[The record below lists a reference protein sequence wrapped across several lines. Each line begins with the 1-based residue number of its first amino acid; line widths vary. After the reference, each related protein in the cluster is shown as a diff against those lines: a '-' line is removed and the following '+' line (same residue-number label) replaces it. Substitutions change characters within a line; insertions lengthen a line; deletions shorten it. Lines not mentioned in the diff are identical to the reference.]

1 MADRFKYSEVRQ
13 KIIDAIRTD
22 LIGPREKEEVLE
34 ENPRYAY
41 LVGMLDIQSDNED
54 YSGAGEQEV
63 DADMAVEDG
72 EDFTAGEDDDNEPIS
87 TTHFQLP
94 SSIGISFYI
103 QSDTESINL
112 NVTWGDYVKSSEK
125 YTGKGV
131 RILLAILVIGAVFIG
146 NVAYETGN
154 ISGGILGLQA
164 IWPSLG
170 KIPVAIFVFAVAAGL
185 LLSGK
190 YDIVEKV
197 LTALVVL
204 MGILFL
210 ITAIAVKPNFGEV
223 LKGLFVPRVP
233 QMNRAWF
240 YVTGLIGTTVVP
252 YNIYLHASSSAK
264 KWGKDGDKDEAL
276 KTSLTDSI
284 LSIGLGGIISMCIVI
299 TAAVCY
305 DGSGTAAI
313 ASGKAM
319 AEQLKPI
326 LGSWATVA
334 FGIGLFAAGMSSAI
348 TAPLAAAFASSGILG
363 WGEDMKKK
371 RFMAIW
377 GIVLIFGLVAVCTL
391 GASPTEII
399 LFAQAANAFLLPIT
413 GILLLIACNDKNL
426 MGKYKNG
433 IIINVL
439 AVIVIGVF
447 LFIAA
452 RNMTAFVESAKAL
465 FASA

>member
-1 MADRFKYSEVRQ
+1 MFWKRLKQVGPGAVVAAAF
-13 KIIDAIRTD
+13 
-22 LIGPREKEEVLE
+22 IGPGTVTTCT
-34 ENPRYAY
+34 
-41 LVGMLDIQSDNED
+41 V
-54 YSGAGEQEV
+54 SGASYGYTLLWALLFSTISVIILQSMASKLGIVKQVGLGE
-63 DADMAVEDG
+63 A
-72 EDFTAGEDDDNEPIS
+72 
-87 TTHFQLP
+87 LR
-94 SSIGISFYI
+94 
-103 QSDTESINL
+103 
-112 NVTWGDYVKSSEK
+112 EK
-125 YTGKGV
+125 YTGKGA

-164 IWPSLG
+164 IMPDTS
-170 KIPVAIFVFAVAAGL
+170 KIMWAIIVFAIAAGL

-190 YDIVEKV
+190 YEVVEKV

-210 ITAIAVKPNFGEV
+210 ITAIAVQPNWGEV

-264 KWGKDGDKDEAL
+264 KWGHEGDKDESL

-313 ASGKAM
+313 ANGKAM

-326 LGSWATVA
+326 LGSWATAA

-371 RFMAIW
+371 RFIAIW
-377 GIVLIFGLVAVCTL
+377 AVVLLFGLVAVCTL

-413 GILLLIACNDKNL
+413 AILLMIVCNDKKYMDGHHNGIVINILGVIVVALTLLIAFK
-426 MGKYKNG
+426 
-433 IIINVL
+433 
-439 AVIVIGVF
+439 
-447 LFIAA
+447 
-452 RNMTAFVESAKAL
+452 NMTGFTESFMKL
-465 FASA
+465 ING

>member
-1 MADRFKYSEVRQ
+1 MEKFWKRLKQVGPGAVVAAAF
-13 KIIDAIRTD
+13 
-22 LIGPREKEEVLE
+22 IGPGTVTTCT
-34 ENPRYAY
+34 
-41 LVGMLDIQSDNED
+41 V
-54 YSGAGEQEV
+54 SGASYGYTLLWALLFSTISVIVLQSMASKLGIVKKVGLGE
-63 DADMAVEDG
+63 A
-72 EDFTAGEDDDNEPIS
+72 
-87 TTHFQLP
+87 LR
-94 SSIGISFYI
+94 
-103 QSDTESINL
+103 
-112 NVTWGDYVKSSEK
+112 EK
-125 YTGKGV
+125 YTGKGA
-131 RILLAILVIGAVFIG
+131 RILLTILVIGAVFIG

-164 IWPSLG
+164 IWPNLG
-170 KIPVAIFVFAVAAGL
+170 KIPVAIFVFTVAVGL

-190 YDIVEKV
+190 YGIVEKV
-197 LTALVVL
+197 LTSLVVL
-204 MGILFL
+204 MGIMFL

-264 KWGKDGDKDEAL
+264 KWGQNGNKDEAI

-319 AEQLKPI
+319 AEQLRPI
-326 LGSWATVA
+326 LGNWATVA

-377 GIVLIFGLVAVCTL
+377 AVVLLFGLVAVCTL

-413 GILLLIACNDKNL
+413 AILLMIVCNDKKYMDGHGNGLVINILGMIVLAVTLLIA
-426 MGKYKNG
+426 
-433 IIINVL
+433 
-439 AVIVIGVF
+439 F
-447 LFIAA
+447 
-452 RNMTAFVESAKAL
+452 RNMTAFTESFMKL
-465 FASA
+465 IGK

>member
-1 MADRFKYSEVRQ
+1 MEKFWKRLKQVGPGAVVAAAF
-13 KIIDAIRTD
+13 
-22 LIGPREKEEVLE
+22 IGPGTVTTCT
-34 ENPRYAY
+34 
-41 LVGMLDIQSDNED
+41 V
-54 YSGAGEQEV
+54 SGASYGYTLLWALLFSTISVIILQSMASKLGIVKKVGLGE
-63 DADMAVEDG
+63 A
-72 EDFTAGEDDDNEPIS
+72 
-87 TTHFQLP
+87 LR
-94 SSIGISFYI
+94 
-103 QSDTESINL
+103 
-112 NVTWGDYVKSSEK
+112 EK

-164 IWPSLG
+164 IWPSLS
-170 KIPVAIFVFAVAAGL
+170 KIPVAIVVFAIAAGL

-223 LKGLFVPRVP
+223 IKGLFVPRVP

-313 ASGKAM
+313 SSGKAM

-326 LGSWATVA
+326 LGNWATVA

-371 RFMAIW
+371 RFIAIW
-377 GIVLIFGLVAVCTL
+377 AIVLLFGLVAVCTL

-413 GILLLIACNDKNL
+413 AILLMIVCNDKKYMDGHNNGLVINILGVIVLALTLLIAFK
-426 MGKYKNG
+426 
-433 IIINVL
+433 
-439 AVIVIGVF
+439 
-447 LFIAA
+447 
-452 RNMTAFVESAKAL
+452 NMTGFTESFMKL
-465 FASA
+465 ING

>member
-1 MADRFKYSEVRQ
+1 MEKFWKRLKQVGPGAVVAAAF
-13 KIIDAIRTD
+13 
-22 LIGPREKEEVLE
+22 IGPGTVTTCT
-34 ENPRYAY
+34 
-41 LVGMLDIQSDNED
+41 V
-54 YSGAGEQEV
+54 SGASYGYTLLWALLFSTISVIILQSMASKLGIVKKVGLGE
-63 DADMAVEDG
+63 A
-72 EDFTAGEDDDNEPIS
+72 
-87 TTHFQLP
+87 LR
-94 SSIGISFYI
+94 
-103 QSDTESINL
+103 
-112 NVTWGDYVKSSEK
+112 EK

-164 IWPSLG
+164 IWPSLS
-170 KIPVAIFVFAVAAGL
+170 KIPVAIVVFAIAAGL

-264 KWGKDGDKDEAL
+264 KWGQEGDKDEAL

-371 RFMAIW
+371 RFIAIW
-377 GIVLIFGLVAVCTL
+377 AIVLLFGLVAVCTL

-413 GILLLIACNDKNL
+413 AILLMIVCNDKKYMDGHNNGLVINILGVIVLALTLLIAFK
-426 MGKYKNG
+426 
-433 IIINVL
+433 
-439 AVIVIGVF
+439 
-447 LFIAA
+447 
-452 RNMTAFVESAKAL
+452 NMTGFTESFMKL
-465 FASA
+465 ING

>member
-1 MADRFKYSEVRQ
+1 MSNFWKRLKQVGPGAVVAAAF
-13 KIIDAIRTD
+13 
-22 LIGPREKEEVLE
+22 IGPGTVTTCT
-34 ENPRYAY
+34 
-41 LVGMLDIQSDNED
+41 V
-54 YSGAGEQEV
+54 SGASYGYTLLWALLFSTISVIVLQSMASKLGIVKKVGLGE
-63 DADMAVEDG
+63 A
-72 EDFTAGEDDDNEPIS
+72 
-87 TTHFQLP
+87 LR
-94 SSIGISFYI
+94 
-103 QSDTESINL
+103 
-112 NVTWGDYVKSSEK
+112 EK

-233 QMNRAWF
+233 QMDRAWF

-377 GIVLIFGLVAVCTL
+377 GIVIVFGLVAVCTI

-413 GILLLIACNDKNL
+413 AILLMIVCNDKKYMDGHNNGIVINILGVIVLALTLLIAFK
-426 MGKYKNG
+426 
-433 IIINVL
+433 
-439 AVIVIGVF
+439 
-447 LFIAA
+447 
-452 RNMTAFVESAKAL
+452 NMTGFTESFMKL
-465 FASA
+465 ING

>member
-1 MADRFKYSEVRQ
+1 MEKFWKRLKQVGPGAVVAAAF
-13 KIIDAIRTD
+13 
-22 LIGPREKEEVLE
+22 IGPGTVTTCT
-34 ENPRYAY
+34 
-41 LVGMLDIQSDNED
+41 V
-54 YSGAGEQEV
+54 SGASYGYTLLWALLFSTISVIILQSMASKLGIVKKVGLGE
-63 DADMAVEDG
+63 A
-72 EDFTAGEDDDNEPIS
+72 
-87 TTHFQLP
+87 LR
-94 SSIGISFYI
+94 
-103 QSDTESINL
+103 
-112 NVTWGDYVKSSEK
+112 EK

-164 IWPSLG
+164 IWPSLS
-170 KIPVAIFVFAVAAGL
+170 KIPVAIVVFAIAAGL

-313 ASGKAM
+313 ANGKAM

-371 RFMAIW
+371 RFIAIW
-377 GIVLIFGLVAVCTL
+377 AIVLLFGLVAVCTL

-413 GILLLIACNDKNL
+413 AILLMIVCNDKKYMDGHNNGLVINILGVIVLALTLLIAFK
-426 MGKYKNG
+426 
-433 IIINVL
+433 
-439 AVIVIGVF
+439 
-447 LFIAA
+447 
-452 RNMTAFVESAKAL
+452 NMTGFTESFMKL
-465 FASA
+465 ING

>member
-1 MADRFKYSEVRQ
+1 MENFWKRLKQVGPGAVVAAAF
-13 KIIDAIRTD
+13 
-22 LIGPREKEEVLE
+22 IGPGTVTTCT
-34 ENPRYAY
+34 
-41 LVGMLDIQSDNED
+41 V
-54 YSGAGEQEV
+54 SGASYGYTLLWALLFSTISVIILQSMASKLGIVKKVGLGE
-63 DADMAVEDG
+63 A
-72 EDFTAGEDDDNEPIS
+72 
-87 TTHFQLP
+87 LR
-94 SSIGISFYI
+94 
-103 QSDTESINL
+103 
-112 NVTWGDYVKSSEK
+112 EK

-164 IWPSLG
+164 IWPSLS
-170 KIPVAIFVFAVAAGL
+170 KIPVAIVVFAIAAGL

-204 MGILFL
+204 MGVLFL
-210 ITAIAVKPNFGEV
+210 ITAIAVQPNWGEV

-264 KWGKDGDKDEAL
+264 KWGHEGDKDEAL
-276 KTSLTDSI
+276 STSLTDSI

-377 GIVLIFGLVAVCTL
+377 GIVIVFGLVAVCTI

-413 GILLLIACNDKNL
+413 AILLMIVCNDKKYMDGHNNGLVINILGVIVLALTLLIAFK
-426 MGKYKNG
+426 
-433 IIINVL
+433 
-439 AVIVIGVF
+439 
-447 LFIAA
+447 
-452 RNMTAFVESAKAL
+452 NMTGFTESFMKL
-465 FASA
+465 ING

>member
-1 MADRFKYSEVRQ
+1 MSNFWKRLKQVGPGAVVAAAF
-13 KIIDAIRTD
+13 
-22 LIGPREKEEVLE
+22 IGPGTVTTCT
-34 ENPRYAY
+34 
-41 LVGMLDIQSDNED
+41 V
-54 YSGAGEQEV
+54 SGASYGYTLLWALLFSTISVIVLQSMASKLGIVKKVGLGE
-63 DADMAVEDG
+63 A
-72 EDFTAGEDDDNEPIS
+72 
-87 TTHFQLP
+87 LR
-94 SSIGISFYI
+94 
-103 QSDTESINL
+103 
-112 NVTWGDYVKSSEK
+112 EK

-204 MGILFL
+204 MGVLFL
-210 ITAIAVKPNFGEV
+210 ITAIAVKPNWGEV

-264 KWGKDGDKDEAL
+264 KWGKEGDKDEAL
-276 KTSLTDSI
+276 STSLTDSI

-319 AEQLKPI
+319 AEQLRPI
-326 LGSWATVA
+326 LGNWATVA

-377 GIVLIFGLVAVCTL
+377 GIVIVFGLVAVCTI

-413 GILLLIACNDKNL
+413 AILLMIVCNDKKYMDGHNNGIVINILGVIVLALTLLIAFK
-426 MGKYKNG
+426 
-433 IIINVL
+433 
-439 AVIVIGVF
+439 
-447 LFIAA
+447 
-452 RNMTAFVESAKAL
+452 NMTGFTESFMKL
-465 FASA
+465 ING

>member
-1 MADRFKYSEVRQ
+1 MSNFWKRLKQVGPGAVVAAAF
-13 KIIDAIRTD
+13 
-22 LIGPREKEEVLE
+22 IGPGTVTTCT
-34 ENPRYAY
+34 
-41 LVGMLDIQSDNED
+41 V
-54 YSGAGEQEV
+54 SGASYGYTLLWALLFSTISVIVLQSMASKLGIVKKVGLGE
-63 DADMAVEDG
+63 A
-72 EDFTAGEDDDNEPIS
+72 
-87 TTHFQLP
+87 LR
-94 SSIGISFYI
+94 
-103 QSDTESINL
+103 
-112 NVTWGDYVKSSEK
+112 EK

-204 MGILFL
+204 MGVLFL

-377 GIVLIFGLVAVCTL
+377 GIMLISGLVAVCTL
-391 GASPTEII
+391 SASPTEII

-413 GILLLIACNDKNL
+413 AILLMIVCNDKKYMDGHGNGLVINILGVIVLAVTLLIA
-426 MGKYKNG
+426 
-433 IIINVL
+433 
-439 AVIVIGVF
+439 F
-447 LFIAA
+447 
-452 RNMTAFVESAKAL
+452 RNMTAFTESFMKL
-465 FASA
+465 ING

>member
-1 MADRFKYSEVRQ
+1 MSNFWKRLKQVGPGAVVAAAF
-13 KIIDAIRTD
+13 
-22 LIGPREKEEVLE
+22 IGPGTVTTCT
-34 ENPRYAY
+34 
-41 LVGMLDIQSDNED
+41 V
-54 YSGAGEQEV
+54 SGASYGYTLLWALLFSTISVIVLQSMASKLGIVKKVGLGE
-63 DADMAVEDG
+63 A
-72 EDFTAGEDDDNEPIS
+72 
-87 TTHFQLP
+87 LR
-94 SSIGISFYI
+94 
-103 QSDTESINL
+103 
-112 NVTWGDYVKSSEK
+112 EK

-413 GILLLIACNDKNL
+413 AILLMIVCNDKKYMDGHHNGIVINILGVIVVALTLLIAFK
-426 MGKYKNG
+426 
-433 IIINVL
+433 
-439 AVIVIGVF
+439 
-447 LFIAA
+447 
-452 RNMTAFVESAKAL
+452 NMTGFTESFMKL
-465 FASA
+465 ING

>member
-1 MADRFKYSEVRQ
+1 MEKFWKRLKQVGPGAVVAAAF
-13 KIIDAIRTD
+13 
-22 LIGPREKEEVLE
+22 IGPGTVTTCT
-34 ENPRYAY
+34 
-41 LVGMLDIQSDNED
+41 V
-54 YSGAGEQEV
+54 SGASYGYTLLWALLFSTISVIILQSMASKLGIVKKVGLGE
-63 DADMAVEDG
+63 A
-72 EDFTAGEDDDNEPIS
+72 
-87 TTHFQLP
+87 LR
-94 SSIGISFYI
+94 
-103 QSDTESINL
+103 
-112 NVTWGDYVKSSEK
+112 EK

-164 IWPSLG
+164 IWPSLS
-170 KIPVAIFVFAVAAGL
+170 KIPVAIVVFAIAAGL

-264 KWGKDGDKDEAL
+264 KWGQEGDKDEAL

-313 ASGKAM
+313 ANGKAM

-371 RFMAIW
+371 RFIAIW
-377 GIVLIFGLVAVCTL
+377 AIVLLFGLVAVCTL

-413 GILLLIACNDKNL
+413 AILLMIVCNDKKYMDGHNNGLVINILGVIVLALTLLIAFK
-426 MGKYKNG
+426 
-433 IIINVL
+433 
-439 AVIVIGVF
+439 
-447 LFIAA
+447 
-452 RNMTAFVESAKAL
+452 NMTGFTESFMKL
-465 FASA
+465 ING

>member
-1 MADRFKYSEVRQ
+1 MEKFWKRLKQVGPGAVVAAAF
-13 KIIDAIRTD
+13 
-22 LIGPREKEEVLE
+22 IGPGTVTTCT
-34 ENPRYAY
+34 
-41 LVGMLDIQSDNED
+41 V
-54 YSGAGEQEV
+54 SGASYGYTLLWALLFSTISVIILQSMASKLGIVKKVGLGE
-63 DADMAVEDG
+63 A
-72 EDFTAGEDDDNEPIS
+72 
-87 TTHFQLP
+87 LR
-94 SSIGISFYI
+94 
-103 QSDTESINL
+103 
-112 NVTWGDYVKSSEK
+112 EK

-164 IWPSLG
+164 IWPSLS
-170 KIPVAIFVFAVAAGL
+170 KIPVAIVVFAIAAGL

-223 LKGLFVPRVP
+223 IKGLFVPRVP

-371 RFMAIW
+371 RFIAIW
-377 GIVLIFGLVAVCTL
+377 AIVFLFGLVAVCTL

-413 GILLLIACNDKNL
+413 AILLMIVCNDKKYMDGHNNGLVINILGVIVLALTLLIAFK
-426 MGKYKNG
+426 
-433 IIINVL
+433 
-439 AVIVIGVF
+439 
-447 LFIAA
+447 
-452 RNMTAFVESAKAL
+452 NMTGFTESFMKL
-465 FASA
+465 ING

>member
-1 MADRFKYSEVRQ
+1 MKKFWKRLKQVGPGAVVAAAF
-13 KIIDAIRTD
+13 
-22 LIGPREKEEVLE
+22 IGPGTVTTCT
-34 ENPRYAY
+34 
-41 LVGMLDIQSDNED
+41 V
-54 YSGAGEQEV
+54 SGASYGYTLLWALLFSTISVIILQSMASKLGIVKKVGLGE
-63 DADMAVEDG
+63 A
-72 EDFTAGEDDDNEPIS
+72 
-87 TTHFQLP
+87 LR
-94 SSIGISFYI
+94 
-103 QSDTESINL
+103 
-112 NVTWGDYVKSSEK
+112 EK

-264 KWGKDGDKDEAL
+264 NWGQDSDKDEAL
-276 KTSLTDSI
+276 STSLTDSI

-326 LGSWATVA
+326 LGNWATVA

-363 WGEDMKKK
+363 WGENMKKK

-377 GIVLIFGLVAVCTL
+377 GIVLVFGLVAVCTI

-413 GILLLIACNDKNL
+413 AILLMIVCNDKKYMEGHNNKLILNILGVIVLALTLLIAFK
-426 MGKYKNG
+426 
-433 IIINVL
+433 
-439 AVIVIGVF
+439 
-447 LFIAA
+447 
-452 RNMTAFVESAKAL
+452 NMTGFTESFMKL
-465 FASA
+465 ING

>member
-1 MADRFKYSEVRQ
+1 MQ
-13 KIIDAIRTD
+13 KFWKRLKQVSPGAVVAAAF
-22 LIGPREKEEVLE
+22 IGPGTVTTCT
-34 ENPRYAY
+34 
-41 LVGMLDIQSDNED
+41 V
-54 YSGAGEQEV
+54 SGASYGYTLLWALLFSTISVIILQSMASKLGIVKKVGLGE
-63 DADMAVEDG
+63 A
-72 EDFTAGEDDDNEPIS
+72 
-87 TTHFQLP
+87 LR
-94 SSIGISFYI
+94 
-103 QSDTESINL
+103 
-112 NVTWGDYVKSSEK
+112 EK

-164 IWPSLG
+164 IWPSLS
-170 KIPVAIFVFAVAAGL
+170 KIPVAIVVFAIAAGL

-223 LKGLFVPRVP
+223 IKGLFVPRVP

-326 LGSWATVA
+326 LGNWATVA

-371 RFMAIW
+371 RFIAIW
-377 GIVLIFGLVAVCTL
+377 AIVLLFGLVAVCTL

-413 GILLLIACNDKNL
+413 AILLMIVCNDKKYMDGHNNGLVINILGVIVLALTLLIAFK
-426 MGKYKNG
+426 
-433 IIINVL
+433 
-439 AVIVIGVF
+439 
-447 LFIAA
+447 
-452 RNMTAFVESAKAL
+452 NMTGFTESFMKL
-465 FASA
+465 ING

>member
-1 MADRFKYSEVRQ
+1 MFWKRLKQVGPGAVVAAAF
-13 KIIDAIRTD
+13 
-22 LIGPREKEEVLE
+22 IGPGTVTTCT
-34 ENPRYAY
+34 
-41 LVGMLDIQSDNED
+41 V
-54 YSGAGEQEV
+54 SGASYGYTLLWALLFSTISVIILQSMASKLGIVKQVGLGE
-63 DADMAVEDG
+63 A
-72 EDFTAGEDDDNEPIS
+72 
-87 TTHFQLP
+87 LR
-94 SSIGISFYI
+94 
-103 QSDTESINL
+103 
-112 NVTWGDYVKSSEK
+112 EK
-125 YTGKGV
+125 YTGKGA

-164 IWPSLG
+164 IMPDTS
-170 KIPVAIFVFAVAAGL
+170 KIMWAIIVFAIAAGL

-190 YDIVEKV
+190 YEVVEKV

-210 ITAIAVKPNFGEV
+210 ITAIAVKPNWGEV

-264 KWGKDGDKDEAL
+264 KWGHEQDKNEAL
-276 KTSLTDSI
+276 STSLTDSI

-313 ASGKAM
+313 ANGKAM

-326 LGSWATVA
+326 LGSWATAA

-377 GIVLIFGLVAVCTL
+377 GIVIVFGLVAVCTL

-413 GILLLIACNDKNL
+413 AILLMIVCNDKKYMDGHHNGIVINILGVIVVALTLLIAFK
-426 MGKYKNG
+426 
-433 IIINVL
+433 
-439 AVIVIGVF
+439 
-447 LFIAA
+447 
-452 RNMTAFVESAKAL
+452 NMTGFTESFMKL
-465 FASA
+465 ING

>member
-1 MADRFKYSEVRQ
+1 MEKFWKRLKQVGPGAVVAAAF
-13 KIIDAIRTD
+13 
-22 LIGPREKEEVLE
+22 IGPGTVTTCT
-34 ENPRYAY
+34 
-41 LVGMLDIQSDNED
+41 V
-54 YSGAGEQEV
+54 SGASYGYTLLWALLFSTISVIILQSMASKLGIVKKVGLGE
-63 DADMAVEDG
+63 A
-72 EDFTAGEDDDNEPIS
+72 
-87 TTHFQLP
+87 LR
-94 SSIGISFYI
+94 
-103 QSDTESINL
+103 
-112 NVTWGDYVKSSEK
+112 EK

-164 IWPSLG
+164 IWPSLS
-170 KIPVAIFVFAVAAGL
+170 KIPVAIVVFAIAAGL

-264 KWGKDGDKDEAL
+264 KWGQEGDKDESL

-371 RFMAIW
+371 RFIAIW
-377 GIVLIFGLVAVCTL
+377 AIVLLFGLVAVCTL

-413 GILLLIACNDKNL
+413 AILLMIVCNDRKYMDGHHNGVLINILGVIVVALTLLIAFK
-426 MGKYKNG
+426 
-433 IIINVL
+433 
-439 AVIVIGVF
+439 
-447 LFIAA
+447 
-452 RNMTAFVESAKAL
+452 NMTGFTESFMKL
-465 FASA
+465 ING

>member
-1 MADRFKYSEVRQ
+1 MFWKRLKQVGPGAVVAAAF
-13 KIIDAIRTD
+13 
-22 LIGPREKEEVLE
+22 IGPGTVTTCT
-34 ENPRYAY
+34 
-41 LVGMLDIQSDNED
+41 V
-54 YSGAGEQEV
+54 SGASYGYTLLWALLFSTISVIILQSMASKLGIVKQVGLGE
-63 DADMAVEDG
+63 A
-72 EDFTAGEDDDNEPIS
+72 
-87 TTHFQLP
+87 LR
-94 SSIGISFYI
+94 
-103 QSDTESINL
+103 
-112 NVTWGDYVKSSEK
+112 EK
-125 YTGKGV
+125 YTGKGA

-164 IWPSLG
+164 IMPDTS
-170 KIPVAIFVFAVAAGL
+170 KIMWAIIVFAVAAGL

-190 YDIVEKV
+190 YEVVEKV

-210 ITAIAVKPNFGEV
+210 ITAIAVKPNWGEV

-264 KWGKDGDKDEAL
+264 KWGHEGDKDEAL

-313 ASGKAM
+313 ANGKAM

-326 LGSWATVA
+326 LGSWATAA

-363 WGEDMKKK
+363 WGENMKTK

-377 GIVLIFGLVAVCTL
+377 GIVLLFGLVAVCTL

-399 LFAQAANAFLLPIT
+399 LFAQAANAFLLPVSA
-413 GILLLIACNDKNL
+413 ILLMIVCNDRKYMDGHHNGVLINILGVIVVALTLLIAFK
-426 MGKYKNG
+426 
-433 IIINVL
+433 
-439 AVIVIGVF
+439 
-447 LFIAA
+447 
-452 RNMTAFVESAKAL
+452 NMTGFTESFMKL
-465 FASA
+465 ING

>member
-1 MADRFKYSEVRQ
+1 MFWKRLKQVGPGAVVAAAF
-13 KIIDAIRTD
+13 
-22 LIGPREKEEVLE
+22 IGPGTVTTCT
-34 ENPRYAY
+34 
-41 LVGMLDIQSDNED
+41 V
-54 YSGAGEQEV
+54 SGASYGYTLLWALLFSTISVIILQSMASKLGIVKQVGLGE
-63 DADMAVEDG
+63 A
-72 EDFTAGEDDDNEPIS
+72 
-87 TTHFQLP
+87 LR
-94 SSIGISFYI
+94 
-103 QSDTESINL
+103 
-112 NVTWGDYVKSSEK
+112 EK
-125 YTGKGV
+125 YTGKGA

-164 IWPSLG
+164 IMPDTS
-170 KIPVAIFVFAVAAGL
+170 KIMWAIIVFAVAAGL

-190 YDIVEKV
+190 YEVVEKV

-210 ITAIAVKPNFGEV
+210 ITAIAVKPNWGEV

-264 KWGKDGDKDEAL
+264 KWGHEGDKDEAL

-313 ASGKAM
+313 ANGKAM

-326 LGSWATVA
+326 LGSWATAA

-363 WGEDMKKK
+363 WGENMKKK
-371 RFMAIW
+371 RFIAIW
-377 GIVLIFGLVAVCTL
+377 AIVLLFGLVAVCTL

-399 LFAQAANAFLLPIT
+399 LFAQAANAFLLPISA
-413 GILLLIACNDKNL
+413 ILLMIVCNDRKYMDGHHNGVLINILGVIVVALTLLIAFK
-426 MGKYKNG
+426 
-433 IIINVL
+433 
-439 AVIVIGVF
+439 
-447 LFIAA
+447 
-452 RNMTAFVESAKAL
+452 NMTGFTESFMKL
-465 FASA
+465 ING

>member
-1 MADRFKYSEVRQ
+1 MSNFWKRLKQVGPGAVVAAAF
-13 KIIDAIRTD
+13 
-22 LIGPREKEEVLE
+22 IGPGTVTTCT
-34 ENPRYAY
+34 
-41 LVGMLDIQSDNED
+41 V
-54 YSGAGEQEV
+54 SGASYGYTLLWALLFSTISVIVLQSMASKLGIVKKVGLGE
-63 DADMAVEDG
+63 A
-72 EDFTAGEDDDNEPIS
+72 
-87 TTHFQLP
+87 LR
-94 SSIGISFYI
+94 
-103 QSDTESINL
+103 
-112 NVTWGDYVKSSEK
+112 EK

-399 LFAQAANAFLLPIT
+399 LFAQAANVFLLPIT
-413 GILLLIACNDKNL
+413 AILLMIVCNDKKYMDGHGNGLVINILGVIVLAVTLLIA
-426 MGKYKNG
+426 
-433 IIINVL
+433 
-439 AVIVIGVF
+439 F
-447 LFIAA
+447 
-452 RNMTAFVESAKAL
+452 RNMTAFTESFLKL
-465 FASA
+465 ING

>member
-1 MADRFKYSEVRQ
+1 MKRFWKRLKQVGPG
-13 KIIDAIRTD
+13 AVVAAAF
-22 LIGPREKEEVLE
+22 IGPGTVTTCT
-34 ENPRYAY
+34 
-41 LVGMLDIQSDNED
+41 V
-54 YSGAGEQEV
+54 SGASYGYTLLWALLFSTISVIILQSMASKLGIVKKVGLGE
-63 DADMAVEDG
+63 A
-72 EDFTAGEDDDNEPIS
+72 
-87 TTHFQLP
+87 LR
-94 SSIGISFYI
+94 
-103 QSDTESINL
+103 
-112 NVTWGDYVKSSEK
+112 EK

-164 IWPSLG
+164 IWPNLG
-170 KIPVAIFVFAVAAGL
+170 KIPMAILVFAVAAGL

-264 KWGKDGDKDEAL
+264 KWGQDSDKDEAL
-276 KTSLTDSI
+276 STSLTDSI

-326 LGSWATVA
+326 LGNWATVA

-363 WGEDMKKK
+363 WGENMKKK

-377 GIVLIFGLVAVCTL
+377 AIVLVFGLVAVCTI

-413 GILLLIACNDKNL
+413 AILLMIVCNDKKYMDGHNNKLILNILGVIVLALTLLIAFK
-426 MGKYKNG
+426 
-433 IIINVL
+433 
-439 AVIVIGVF
+439 
-447 LFIAA
+447 
-452 RNMTAFVESAKAL
+452 NMTGFTESFMKL
-465 FASA
+465 IGK

>member
-1 MADRFKYSEVRQ
+1 MEKFWKRLKQVGPGAVVAAAF
-13 KIIDAIRTD
+13 
-22 LIGPREKEEVLE
+22 IGPGTVTTCT
-34 ENPRYAY
+34 
-41 LVGMLDIQSDNED
+41 V
-54 YSGAGEQEV
+54 SGASYGYTLLWALLFSTISVIILQSMASKLGIVKKVGLGE
-63 DADMAVEDG
+63 A
-72 EDFTAGEDDDNEPIS
+72 
-87 TTHFQLP
+87 LR
-94 SSIGISFYI
+94 
-103 QSDTESINL
+103 
-112 NVTWGDYVKSSEK
+112 EK

-164 IWPSLG
+164 IWPSLS
-170 KIPVAIFVFAVAAGL
+170 KIPVAIVVFAIAAGL

-240 YVTGLIGTTVVP
+240 YVTGLIGTTVGP

-264 KWGKDGDKDEAL
+264 KWGQEGDKDEAL

-313 ASGKAM
+313 SSGKAM

-326 LGSWATVA
+326 LGNWATVA

-371 RFMAIW
+371 RFIAIW
-377 GIVLIFGLVAVCTL
+377 AIVLLFGLVAVCTL

-413 GILLLIACNDKNL
+413 AILLMIVCNDKKYMDGHNNGLVINILGVIVLALTLLIAFK
-426 MGKYKNG
+426 
-433 IIINVL
+433 
-439 AVIVIGVF
+439 
-447 LFIAA
+447 
-452 RNMTAFVESAKAL
+452 NMTGFTESFMKL
-465 FASA
+465 ING

>member
-1 MADRFKYSEVRQ
+1 MSNFWKRLKQVGPGAVVAAAF
-13 KIIDAIRTD
+13 
-22 LIGPREKEEVLE
+22 IGPGTVTTCT
-34 ENPRYAY
+34 
-41 LVGMLDIQSDNED
+41 V
-54 YSGAGEQEV
+54 SGASYGYTLLWALLFSTISVIVLQSMASKLGIVKKVGLGE
-63 DADMAVEDG
+63 A
-72 EDFTAGEDDDNEPIS
+72 
-87 TTHFQLP
+87 LR
-94 SSIGISFYI
+94 
-103 QSDTESINL
+103 
-112 NVTWGDYVKSSEK
+112 EK

-377 GIVLIFGLVAVCTL
+377 GIVLVFGLVAVCTL

-413 GILLLIACNDKNL
+413 AILLMIVCNDKKYMDGHGNGLVINILGVIVLAVTLLIA
-426 MGKYKNG
+426 
-433 IIINVL
+433 
-439 AVIVIGVF
+439 F
-447 LFIAA
+447 
-452 RNMTAFVESAKAL
+452 RNMTAFTESFMKL
-465 FASA
+465 ING

>member
-1 MADRFKYSEVRQ
+1 MSNFWKRLKQVGPGAVVAAAF
-13 KIIDAIRTD
+13 
-22 LIGPREKEEVLE
+22 IGPGTVTTCT
-34 ENPRYAY
+34 
-41 LVGMLDIQSDNED
+41 VSVTTCTV
-54 YSGAGEQEV
+54 SGASYGYTLLWALLSSTISVIVLQSMASKLGIVKKVGLGE
-63 DADMAVEDG
+63 A
-72 EDFTAGEDDDNEPIS
+72 
-87 TTHFQLP
+87 LR
-94 SSIGISFYI
+94 
-103 QSDTESINL
+103 
-112 NVTWGDYVKSSEK
+112 EK

-413 GILLLIACNDKNL
+413 AILLMIVCNDKKYMDGHGNGLVINILGVIVLAVTLLIA
-426 MGKYKNG
+426 
-433 IIINVL
+433 
-439 AVIVIGVF
+439 F
-447 LFIAA
+447 
-452 RNMTAFVESAKAL
+452 RNMTAFTESFMKL
-465 FASA
+465 ING

>member
-1 MADRFKYSEVRQ
+1 MFWKRLKQVGPGAVVAAAF
-13 KIIDAIRTD
+13 
-22 LIGPREKEEVLE
+22 IGPGTVTTCT
-34 ENPRYAY
+34 
-41 LVGMLDIQSDNED
+41 V
-54 YSGAGEQEV
+54 SGASYGYTLLWALLFSTISVIILQSMASKLGIVKQVGLGE
-63 DADMAVEDG
+63 A
-72 EDFTAGEDDDNEPIS
+72 
-87 TTHFQLP
+87 LR
-94 SSIGISFYI
+94 
-103 QSDTESINL
+103 
-112 NVTWGDYVKSSEK
+112 EK
-125 YTGKGV
+125 YTGKGA

-164 IWPSLG
+164 IWPSLS
-170 KIPVAIFVFAVAAGL
+170 KIPVAIVVFAIAAGL

-264 KWGKDGDKDEAL
+264 KWGHEGDKDEAL
-276 KTSLTDSI
+276 STSLTDSI

-313 ASGKAM
+313 SSGKAM

-326 LGSWATVA
+326 LGNWATVA

-377 GIVLIFGLVAVCTL
+377 GIVIVFGLVAVCTI

-413 GILLLIACNDKNL
+413 AILLMIVCNDKKYMDGHNNGLVINILGVIVLALTLLIAFK
-426 MGKYKNG
+426 
-433 IIINVL
+433 
-439 AVIVIGVF
+439 
-447 LFIAA
+447 
-452 RNMTAFVESAKAL
+452 NMTGFTESFMKL
-465 FASA
+465 ING

>member
-1 MADRFKYSEVRQ
+1 MSNFWKRLKQVGPGAVVAAAF
-13 KIIDAIRTD
+13 
-22 LIGPREKEEVLE
+22 IGPGTVTTCT
-34 ENPRYAY
+34 
-41 LVGMLDIQSDNED
+41 V
-54 YSGAGEQEV
+54 SGASYGYTLLWALLFSTISVIVLQSMASKLGIVKKVGLGE
-63 DADMAVEDG
+63 A
-72 EDFTAGEDDDNEPIS
+72 
-87 TTHFQLP
+87 LR
-94 SSIGISFYI
+94 
-103 QSDTESINL
+103 
-112 NVTWGDYVKSSEK
+112 EK

-164 IWPSLG
+164 IWPSLS
-170 KIPVAIFVFAVAAGL
+170 KIPVAIVVFAIAAGL

-371 RFMAIW
+371 RFIAIW
-377 GIVLIFGLVAVCTL
+377 AIVLLFGLVAVCTL

-413 GILLLIACNDKNL
+413 AILLMIVCNDKKYMDGHNNGLVINILGVIVLALTLLIAFK
-426 MGKYKNG
+426 
-433 IIINVL
+433 
-439 AVIVIGVF
+439 
-447 LFIAA
+447 
-452 RNMTAFVESAKAL
+452 NMTGFTESFMKL
-465 FASA
+465 ING